1 MEAVRSPRVG
11 RLSCLTRGVACG
23 VLWTEQTDGDA
34 ICSPDRFA
42 APPPLFWGGKNE
54 RLDYFTFVT
63 ADRFKGGNKTLLCV
77 GKQGALI
84 RNLRGRVGFSMGHR
98 VHELEKSH
106 SHVQNKKGQYK
117 YLLEGVYQARFWPLW
132 GSLRGV
138 LMASSETERVIFGR
152 YVK

>member
-1 MEAVRSPRVG
+1 
-11 RLSCLTRGVACG
+11 
-23 VLWTEQTDGDA
+23 
-34 ICSPDRFA
+34 
-42 APPPLFWGGKNE
+42 
-54 RLDYFTFVT
+54 
-63 ADRFKGGNKTLLCV
+63 
-77 GKQGALI
+77 
-84 RNLRGRVGFSMGHR
+84 MGHR